1 METMQIVEDHH
12 LVLSLLKGIL
22 ERSGY
27 DVIPSYDGVE
37 ALSQFQL
44 EQPDLLITDLM
55 LPGLDG
61 YELCRSVRELSNIPI
76 LVVTGGIEKDGLDR
90 AIRAGADSFLKKPFD
105 IAELLAQ
112 IDALLAKHRAQQKKL
127 QNHLRSVT
135 KQESNTGQDGR

>member
-1 METMQIVEDHH
+1 
-12 LVLSLLKGIL
+12 
-22 ERSGY
+22 
-27 DVIPSYDGVE
+27 
-37 ALSQFQL
+37 
-44 EQPDLLITDLM
+44 M

-76 LVVTGGIEKDGLDR
+76 LVITGGIEKDGLDR